1 MGALRFIIALAFVV
15 LLVTFGIHNMDPVT
29 VRFYGV
35 PSRSYPL
42 FFLLLGA
49 FSLGALVIWLFSV
62 SEKFR
67 LQWRLRREQ
76 SQLRSL
82 QGRVREMEER
92 SLVPVPVEDEDVQ
105 EPRPRGNL
113 PAEVPPAVP

>member
-15 LLVTFGIHNMDPVT
+15 LLVTFGVKNMDPVP
-29 VRFYGV
+29 VGFYGL
-35 PSRSYPL
+35 PSRNFPL

-49 FSLGALVIWLFSV
+49 FSLGALAIWLFSV
-62 SEKFR
+62 AEKFR

-76 SQLRSL
+76 SQLRAL

-92 SLVPVPVEDEDVQ
+92 SLVPVPVEDEDVR
-105 EPRPRGNL
+105 EPHPRENR

>member
-15 LLVTFGIHNMDPVT
+15 LLVTFGINNMDPVP

-35 PSRSYPL
+35 PSRSYPF

-49 FSLGALVIWLFSV
+49 FSLGALAIWLFSV

-105 EPRPRGNL
+105 KPRENL
-113 PAEVPPAVP
+113 PAEVPPAAP